1 MEEISGP
8 GKIMKFLL
16 TVFICSVASGDCYT
30 NDQYPKTFNSHHDC
44 IRAGLSE
51 SYEVLIA
58 DGTFTEEQI
67 NNLQLYPKFV
77 CDPVKDQG
85 KITT

>member
-1 MEEISGP
+1 
-8 GKIMKFLL
+8 MKFLL
-16 TVFICSVASGDCYT
+16 TVFVCSVASGDCYT
-30 NDQYPKTFNSHHDC
+30 TQDYPKTFNSHHDC

-67 NNLQLYPKFV
+67 NKLQLYPKFH
-77 CDPVKDQG
+77 CNPIKDEG
-85 KITT
+85 HITT

>member
-1 MEEISGP
+1 
-8 GKIMKFLL
+8 MKFLL

-30 NDQYPKTFNSHHDC
+30 NNNYPKTFDNHHDC

-51 SYEVLIA
+51 SYEVLFA
-58 DGTFTEEQI
+58 EGNFTEENI
-67 NNLQLYPKFV
+67 NNLQLYPKFI
-77 CDPVKDQG
+77 CSPVKDQG

>member
-1 MEEISGP
+1 
-8 GKIMKFLL
+8 MKFLL

-30 NDQYPKTFNSHHDC
+30 NEQYPKVFPNHHDC

-51 SYEVLIA
+51 SYEVLFA
-58 DGTFTEEQI
+58 EGNFTEENI
-67 NNLQLYPKFV
+67 NKLQLYPKFI
-77 CDPVKDQG
+77 CNPVKDEG

>member
-1 MEEISGP
+1 
-8 GKIMKFLL
+8 MKFLL

-30 NDQYPKTFNSHHDC
+30 NEQYPKVFPNHHDC

-51 SYEVLIA
+51 SYEVLFA
-58 DGTFTEEQI
+58 EGNFTEENI
-67 NNLQLYPKFV
+67 NNLQLYPKFI
-77 CDPVKDQG
+77 CNPVKDEG

>member
-1 MEEISGP
+1 
-8 GKIMKFLL
+8 MKFLL
-16 TVFICSVASGDCYT
+16 TVFVCSVASGDCYT
-30 NDQYPKTFNSHHDC
+30 TQDYPKTFNSHHDC

-67 NNLQLYPKFV
+67 NKLQLYPKFH
-77 CDPVKDQG
+77 CKAYKGQG
-85 KITT
+85 K